1 MGFPGDSVV
10 KNLPA
15 MLELQELQVR
25 TLGLGLEDPLEE
37 GMVTHFD
44 ILARFECVLNAQVAS
59 GETERTKILK
69 CGDCRSKV
77 TEMQEQMN
85 PS

>member
-1 MGFPGDSVV
+1 M
-10 KNLPA
+10 A
-15 MLELQELQVR
+15 
-25 TLGLGLEDPLEE
+25 
-37 GMVTHFD
+37 THSG

-69 CGDCRSKV
+69 SGDCRSKV
-77 TEMQEQMN
+77 TEMREQMN

>member
-1 MGFPGDSVV
+1 MV
-10 KNLPA
+10 KNLQA
-15 MLELQELQVR
+15 MLELQELQVQS
-25 TLGLGLEDPLEE
+25 LGLGLDDPQEA
-37 GMVTHFD
+37 GMATHSG

-69 CGDCRSKV
+69 SGDCRSKV
-77 TEMQEQMN
+77 TEMREQMN

>member
-1 MGFPGDSVV
+1 MSEPRIVQSP
-10 KNLPA
+10 KLNA
-15 MLELQELQVR
+15 HIC
-25 TLGLGLEDPLEE
+25 PLEE
-37 GMVTHFD
+37 DMVTHFD